1 MKKRKILKRGIA
13 SLLAV
18 VLAVGLLPVMP
29 DNTLTVK
36 AADGVTPAMT
46 LGTGSI
52 ADPAVP
58 ASTNDAWTGSYVYF
72 GTYNGNPVKYRVL
85 DSETTVFGG
94 ATMLLDCDSILESRR
109 AFDDSSDN
117 NWELSDIR
125 TYLNGEFLTNNFT
138 TAEQNAIAESTKD
151 AADGQDGDEKGYLA
165 YTPLSGDKIFFLD
178 AKEATNTSYGYSNT
192 PEEVENRR
200 KTGGGMCYWWLRSAY
215 RDGNDNGAGCVGSE
229 GDVFYDI
236 VNNSPSGVSPALNI
250 NLSSVLFSSAI
261 GTGKSDALSA
271 DSSPIGTTTGTEWKL
286 TLRDEGKTIKVTDD
300 RKGTK
305 AAGGTITVP
314 YTYADTATTDA
325 EKVNQ
330 ISVMITDQAYT
341 EAGAKILYYGAL
353 QNIKD
358 TDGNGSTVSD
368 AAIGTGTFVLPD
380 GLKGTLGTDYHV
392 YILAEHVNKS
402 NETDYAGTPAEIT
415 TISIENVDVDVDAP
429 VAGAS
434 LDTSAAVPSY
444 ITDATV
450 TWTADGSEV
459 TDSAL
464 YNTVHT
470 VNVTLTAAGGYAF
483 TDAATAAVNTNAAG
497 VTKNENGTLTVTYAF
512 PATEKDRLISI
523 TTPASI
529 RVANGT
535 AYASMNLPKEIN
547 IQTEGGAAATAPV
560 SWDTTTPAS
569 GSYDRKVLTE
579 QTVTLNGVV
588 TCPDSV
594 DANGVTLATTI
605 TITIEAAGTTGGSTT
620 APSGGSTTAPS
631 GGSTT
636 APAGGSTTAPSGG
649 STTAPADETDIP
661 DQPEVPDSATE
672 SARHVLCLVSSS
684 VMQVIGNLFLP
695 HYFPL
700 RLLVPRLHKIG

>member
-58 ASTNDAWTGSYVYF
+58 ASEKAAWTGSYVYF

-94 ATMLLDCDSILESRR
+94 TTMLLDCDSILSII
-109 AFDDSSDN
+109 AFDNDN
-117 NWELSDIR
+117 NVWETSDIR
-125 TYLNGEFLTNNFT
+125 TYLNETFLADNFT
-138 TAEQNAIAESTKD
+138 TAEQSAIALSTKNAED
-151 AADGQDGDEKGYLA
+151 ETDGDGREYLA

-178 AKEATNTSYGYSNT
+178 AKEATNISYGYSNT
-192 PEEVENRR
+192 PDEVKNRS
-200 KTGGGMCYWWLRSAY
+200 KKGSVMCAWWLRSAY

-250 NLSSVLFSSAI
+250 ELSSVLFSSAI

-271 DSSPIGTTTGTEWKL
+271 DSSPIGTPTGKEWKL
-286 TLRDEGKTIKVTDD
+286 TLRDERKTIKVTDD
-300 RKGTK
+300 GKGTK
-305 AAGGTITVP
+305 AAGRTITVP
-314 YTYADTATTDA
+314 YTYNDTATA
-325 EKVNQ
+325 NEEKVNQ

-341 EAGAKILYYGAL
+341 EADANILYYGAL

-358 TDGNGSTVSD
+358 TDGNESTVSG

-392 YILAEHVNKS
+392 YILAERVNES
-402 NETDYAGTPAEIT
+402 NATDYAGTPAEIT
-415 TISIENVDVDVDAP
+415 TISIDNVDVDVDAP

-459 TDSAL
+459 TGRAL

-483 TDAATAAVNTNAAG
+483 TDAATAAVNTNAAD

-523 TTPASI
+523 ITPASI

-569 GSYDRKVLTE
+569 GSYDRKVTTE

-605 TITIEAAGTTGGSTT
+605 TITIEVAGTTGGSTT
-620 APSGGSTTAPS
+620 APSGGSTAAPS

-636 APAGGSTTAPSGG
+636 APAG
-649 STTAPADETDIP
+649 ETDIP